1 MNMFPEKA
9 FMQGL
14 RTEIVRLSRSGGK
27 SIIEGQSCNVAHRN
41 SRPVGRDILV
51 RRSDTVI
58 HAVQMERPFCND
70 TIVSSNRSSEKADQ
84 VVITY

>member
-1 MNMFPEKA
+1 MINDDAGRVVRMNTFPEKA

-41 SRPVGRDILV
+41 SGSVGRDIF
-51 RRSDTVI
+51 SKTV
-58 HAVQMERPFCND
+58 
-70 TIVSSNRSSEKADQ
+70 
-84 VVITY
+84 